1 MRRYLGFQK
10 IDKEF
15 IKMLNPTDV
24 GFDLIVLNDEYLTK
38 ILKFVEYYGKELSI
52 VWETKFNKETFVVF
66 YECSISSIEDN
77 YYAKNYYGKNEEP
90 KLCGKKLHIT
100 ASSKEYFT
108 NNINLRGRKVRN
120 TKNIFKDGSKI
131 IKLLKLSELDYK
143 SEECAVD

>member
-66 YECSISSIEDN
+66 YECSISGIED
-77 YYAKNYYGKNEEP
+77 NYYGKNEEP

-100 ASSKEYFT
+100 SSSKEYFT
-108 NNINLRGRKVRN
+108 NNRNLIGRKVRN

-143 SEECAVD
+143 SEECIIN

>member
-38 ILKFVEYYGKELSI
+38 ILKFVEYYSKELSI

-77 YYAKNYYGKNEEP
+77 YYGKNEEP

-100 ASSKEYFT
+100 SSSKEYFT
-108 NNINLRGRKVRN
+108 NNRNLIGRKVRN

-143 SEECAVD
+143 SEECIIN